1 MIATIYG
8 AMAQYGA
15 VHMPYAK
22 TGSYRMYIRY
32 GTSLLIT
39 PADMVRKNN
48 NFCELNAKGYF
59 EPGAQSLYCIYLFH
73 PGGSAVGCST
83 IRCRTQAV
91 TKTGSYRMYIRYG
104 TSLLITPADMGRKNN
119 NFCELN
125 AKGYFEPGAQSLS
138 LYILY
143 LFHHPGGSAVGCS
156 TIRCR
161 TQVL

>member
-59 EPGAQSLYCIYLFH
+59 EPGAQSL
-73 PGGSAVGCST
+73 
-83 IRCRTQAV
+83 
-91 TKTGSYRMYIRYG
+91 
-104 TSLLITPADMGRKNN
+104 
-119 NFCELN
+119 
-125 AKGYFEPGAQSLS
+125 S